1 MNLNHLRCNIKNIRK
16 IKGITQR
23 EMASKLF
30 MDERSYSKIERGE
43 KKSIDIVLLA
53 SIADILGT
61 NICVLIEDPE
71 ELNIGHEEFSNF
83 HNESN
88 HQLPALSKA
97 DIVLELSLLKEEVKE
112 LIACH
117 KEALEFIR
125 SVTS

>member
-16 IKGITQR
+16 TKGITQR

-61 NICVLIEDPE
+61 DICVLIEDPE
-71 ELNIGHEEFSNF
+71 EVSIVHDEFNSF

-88 HQLPALSKA
+88 RQATLAIS
-97 DIVLELSLLKEEVKE
+97 DISLELSLLREEVKE
-112 LIACH
+112 LIACQ
-117 KEALEFIR
+117 KEALEAIR